1 LAESWSQDQLS
12 TTAPKTNLATSPSC
26 NEVAIKSS
34 KIAETMH
41 QTTSTIHE
49 NGDGWKMPLHIS
61 VEKDHDRSVRALLDS
76 GADVNAA
83 NCTGLTALHL
93 AAKNGHVNVME
104 MLVKD
109 NANIDAT
116 DEFGWTALHYAAN
129 NDREAVLRLLIK
141 RGADLNAKARD
152 KDPLRSWD

>member
-1 LAESWSQDQLS
+1 MESWSQDQFS
-12 TTAPKTNLATSPSC
+12 TTAPKTDVATSPSC
-26 NEVAIKSS
+26 NEVVIKSS
-34 KIAETMH
+34 KIADTIY
-41 QTTSTIHE
+41 QTKSTIHE
-49 NGDGWKMPLHIS
+49 NGDGWKMPLHMS
-61 VEKDHDRSVRALLDS
+61 AEKGHDRSVRALLDS

-104 MLVKD
+104 MLVND

-116 DEFGWTALHYAAN
+116 DKSGWTALHHAAH
-129 NDREAVLRLLIK
+129 NDHEAVLRLLIK

-152 KDPLRSWD
+152 RDPLRSWD